1 MKENEKGFSLI
12 ELLAVVIILAL
23 ILAIAAPK
31 VSNLVYIGKLRT
43 YNTMIDS
50 VEVAAQNYALEF
62 EFDISRMLLDEND
75 QKVITIQD
83 LLDTGHLTMSVSD
96 PFLDERISTN
106 TEIIITK
113 LKNYFLADFTYGD
126 KITY

>member
-1 MKENEKGFSLI
+1 MINKKGFSLI
-12 ELLAVVIILAL
+12 EVLAVIVVLAIILV
-23 ILAIAAPK
+23 IVTPK
-31 VSNLVYIGKLRT
+31 VANLVYVGKLRA

-62 EFDISRMLLDEND
+62 EFDLTRMSLDENS
-75 QKVITIQD
+75 QKTITIQD
-83 LLDTGHLTMSVSD
+83 LMDTGHLTMNITD
-96 PFLDERISTN
+96 PFTDEIISTN

-113 LKNYFLADFTYGD
+113 LKNYFLANFTYGD